1 MSKIGNNI
9 KKIRSIKN
17 LNQNDFAELFKL
29 KRATIGAYEEG
40 RAEPKVSTLLEI
52 ANHFGIGT
60 DDLLKKDLSVNDLYR
75 FDIFRDDL
83 IKGNKHNL
91 NPSVIPVGVIAIPFI
106 SEANRSTYYK
116 DRKSLSSF
124 ENINIPIEKGF
135 NYRAFEISDSSMF
148 NGFTGPNTNDIIVAK
163 APEKFGMDE
172 VEQGK
177 IYLFE
182 KKDELLLRLVQQK
195 SIGKVVLQASNPN
208 TYNVTVQAKEIIQV
222 WQVVKL
228 ISNNI
233 STTNVLNTR
242 ITLIENELSSIKRN
256 NLQNG

>member
-1 MSKIGNNI
+1 MSKIGSNI

-17 LNQNDFAELFKL
+17 LNQNDFAEIFDL

-91 NPSVIPVGVIAIPFI
+91 NPSIIPVEVIAIPFI
-106 SEANRSTYYK
+106 SDANKASYYK
-116 DRKSLSSF
+116 DRKNISNF
-124 ENINIPIEKGF
+124 ETINIPIEKGF
-135 NYRAFEISDSSMF
+135 NYRAFEMSDNSMF
-148 NGFTGPNTNDIIVAK
+148 NGTSGPNTNDIIIGK
-163 APEKFGMDE
+163 APEKFGVDD

-177 IYLFE
+177 TYLFE
-182 KKDELLLRLVQQK
+182 KSEEILLRTVHHK
-195 SIGKVVLQASNPN
+195 SIGKIVMQANNPN
-208 TYNVTVQAKEIIQV
+208 SYNTTVTTKEIIQV

-228 ISNNI
+228 ITNNI
-233 STTNVLNTR
+233 GTTKDLASRVSQL
-242 ITLIENELSSIKRN
+242 ENEISSIKRS
-256 NLQNG
+256 NL

>member
-91 NPSVIPVGVIAIPFI
+91 NPSVIPVEVIAIPFI
-106 SEANRSTYYK
+106 SEANRATYYK
-116 DRKSLSSF
+116 DRKSLSNF

-135 NYRAFEISDSSMF
+135 NYRAFEISDNAMF
-148 NGFTGPNTNDIIVAK
+148 NGFSGPNTNDIIIAK

-182 KKDELLLRLVQQK
+182 KKAELLLRMVQNK

-208 TYNVTVQAKEIIQV
+208 TYNTTLQIKDIIQV

-233 STTNVLNTR
+233 STTNSIGAR
-242 ITLIENELSSIKRN
+242 ISHLENEIAALKRN
-256 NLQNG
+256 NSQNG